1 MSQDFPSYRGQMEYR
16 CLGCGKTHPGDSLLY
31 TCPDCGGVFLLHDNN
46 FDEHKKHDG
55 AYWRDVFDKRL
66 MTRTPALRGV
76 FAYYELL
83 APILEE
89 EDIVYLGEAH
99 TPIVAASSALQ
110 DKVGLAFSYKLLS
123 ILLIE
128 IKALRLDIRTI
139 RAAYDRTFV
148 PLYAK
153 PFKSAV
159 KILKRFIRVPFPV
172 SILNTEYEF
181 TP

>member
-46 FDEHKKHDG
+46 FDELKKHDG

-66 MTRTPALRGV
+66 MTRTTALRGV

-89 EDIVYLGEAH
+89 EDIVPCLQLQERRPKPQRVLQGQGHGLCLQLSE
-99 TPIVAASSALQ
+99 VA
-110 DKVGLAFSYKLLS
+110 VPRKLLGRGADG
-123 ILLIE
+123 LC
-128 IKALRLDIRTI
+128 
-139 RAAYDRTFV
+139 
-148 PLYAK
+148 LY
-153 PFKSAV
+153 
-159 KILKRFIRVPFPV
+159 R
-172 SILNTEYEF
+172 
-181 TP
+181 